1 MRHGFILVDKP
12 TDMTSHDAVAIV
24 RRTLGE
30 RSVGHLGTLDPAA
43 TGLLVIAVGKKAL
56 KVIEL
61 FSDMTKEYE
70 ANVTLGAVSSTYD
83 KEGVIEEVSMKPGV
97 EIPTDIQIQ
106 NLIADRFIGK
116 INQVPP
122 SYSAVHINGERAY
135 RLAQKGVEVEM
146 PSRSVEIHKCE
157 VLSYQYP
164 YLQLLIECGSGT
176 YIRSLAHDMGQL
188 LHCGGYLSGLRR
200 TKVGKWRVEAAVEPE
215 AVNWTQVIPLKDILV
230 DFPRIDLLPDE
241 EEDIR
246 HGRMIER
253 EVEPNTFGWSN
264 DLPIALLKPV
274 AEGVTGVRK
283 LL

>member
-1 MRHGFILVDKP
+1 MRHGFLLVDKP
-12 TDMTSHDAVAIV
+12 SDMTSHDAVALV

-70 ANVTLGAVSSTYD
+70 ADVTLGSVSSTYD
-83 KEGVIEEVSMKPGV
+83 REGVIEEVALKPGV
-97 EIPTDIQIQ
+97 EIPTDITIQ

-116 INQVPP
+116 ISQVPP

-146 PSRSVEIHKCE
+146 PTRSVEIHKCE
-157 VLSYQYP
+157 VLTYQYP
-164 YLQLLIECGSGT
+164 YLQLLVECGSGT

-188 LHCGGYLSGLRR
+188 LHTGGYLSALRR
-200 TKVGKWRVEAAVEPE
+200 TKVGRWRVEAAVEPE

-230 DFPRIDLLPDE
+230 DFPRIDLMRDE

-246 HGRMIER
+246 HGRTIER
-253 EVEPNTFGWSN
+253 EVQPNTFGWVD
-264 DLPIALLKPV
+264 DLPIALLKPLG
-274 AEGVTGVRK
+274 EGVSGVRK